1 MILLFYLTVASAV
14 HTKIW
19 HGDFTLKAYH
29 QPDTVEIMHRIESRN
44 WLDETYFREYFDFVG
59 DKWYVRLRDIETSLK
74 G

>member
-14 HTKIW
+14 HTRIW
-19 HGDFTLKAYH
+19 HGDFTLRAYD
-29 QPDTVEIMHRIESRN
+29 QPDTGEIMHRIESRK
-44 WLDETYFREYFDFVG
+44 WLDESYFREYFEFVS